1 MDLAPRS
8 TYDRAMISTTSR
20 ASLACLAAV
29 ALTVAGCR
37 RSLPSSDCGAA
48 PPTGPGQ
55 SVCTVKGFE
64 NRDFILRLPPGF
76 DGTTK
81 LPLVFA
87 LHGGGGRKEGLNPL
101 TCEDGDES
109 KPSCLFR
116 AAEAHGV
123 ILVVP
128 DGTENK
134 LNIRTWN
141 AGGGEKG
148 TACVHACEE
157 GVDDLAYFRALLAE
171 VRALVPVDEGQIF
184 FTGFSDGASM
194 SNRIACELA
203 DVVAAVAPVGGANQL
218 AFGGGKCAP
227 ARPIPVLHI
236 HGKADP
242 CWPFAGGQGTC
253 PGQPDGSYADV
264 PGSITGSVAEP
275 GWARRNGC
283 SLDAPTTEK
292 LPDPADDGTSATRQ
306 RFTGCAADVAL
317 ITVEGAGHTWPGG
330 DQYLGEGTIGK
341 VSRDFSASAEVLD
354 FFAAHPMP

>member
-1 MDLAPRS
+1 
-8 TYDRAMISTTSR
+8 MIAALRLS
-20 ASLACLAAV
+20 SLACIATLAL
-29 ALTVAGCR
+29 ALAGCR
-37 RSLPSSDCGAA
+37 RSLPASDCAQS

-55 SVCTVKGFE
+55 SVCTVPGFDD
-64 NRDFILRLPPGF
+64 RDFILRLPPSF
-76 DGTTK
+76 DGKSK

-101 TCEDGDES
+101 TCEGGDEG
-109 KPSCLFR
+109 KASCLFK
-116 AAEAHGV
+116 AAEAHEV

-141 AGGGEKG
+141 AGGGAKG
-148 TACVHACEE
+148 TTCVDACQK
-157 GVDDLAYFRALLAE
+157 GVDDIGYFRALLDE
-171 VRALVPVDEGQIF
+171 LRALVPFDEKRVF

-203 DVVAAVAPVGGANQL
+203 DEVAAIAPVSGANQL
-218 AFGGGKCAP
+218 AFGGGACNP
-227 ARPIPVLHI
+227 ARPVPVLHI

-242 CWPFAGGQGTC
+242 CWPFAGGHGSC

-264 PGSITGSVAEP
+264 PGSILGSAAEP
-275 GWARRNGC
+275 GWARRDGC
-283 SLDAPTTEK
+283 SLDAPLMEA
-292 LPDPADDGTSATRQ
+292 LPDLVDDGTTATREA
-306 RFTGCAADVAL
+306 FTGCAADVEL

-330 DQYLGEGTIGK
+330 NQYLGEGTVGK
-341 VSRDFSASAEVLD
+341 VSRDFSASARVLD